1 MCCWLNVA
9 CGCVRAPSS
18 ARSLHP
24 HLFALAELASEIGAV
39 PFSLLALDILGL
51 AFTSLL
57 GGCARLGHLCG
68 LLPRGLLGS
77 LSCSDGPLR
86 CNLRKESGGCDWQ
99 GWFWPVRRAC
109 ARHCLVHW
117 RRRGF
122 HWRRRGFHWSWR
134 RICRTRFRC
143 DRNLLPATHFE
154 ICFRR
159 LASVCLLVNSCN
171 ANRCS
176 PRERRQRSRPT
187 NHRANRTVQY
197 GVVRMLRT
205 CVCALRAQ
213 LSTKQTLFG

>member
-1 MCCWLNVA
+1 MLLAKRSLRVRA
-9 CGCVRAPSS
+9 RSILCVRAPSS

-57 GGCARLGHLCG
+57 GGCARFGHLCG

-86 CNLRKESGGCDWQ
+86 RNLRKESGGCDWQ

-122 HWRRRGFHWSWR
+122 HWSWR

-143 DRNLLPATHFE
+143 DRNLLLPATHIE

-171 ANRCS
+171 AVTVVPLVRDDS
-176 PRERRQRSRPT
+176 VPGQPIT
-187 NHRANRTVQY
+187 VRTVRY
-197 GVVRMLRT
+197 
-205 CVCALRAQ
+205 
-213 LSTKQTLFG
+213 STV